1 MSERLVPSGV
11 TSLDRVVLGLR
22 LGDNVVW
29 QVDELADYATFARVF
44 AEQAIRDQEPCV
56 YIRFAPHEPILQPTP
71 GLTIVEVDPRPGFDA
86 FSSDIH
92 RIIDEAGRGVR
103 HIFDNLSALAVEWT
117 TDEQIANFFQ
127 FACPYLFE
135 LDTVAY
141 FALSRHQ
148 HDGKAIARIR
158 DTTQVLFDLF
168 RVGENLYV
176 HPLKVAERY
185 TQQMFLPHLIDA
197 GALMPVS
204 HSGDAAVI
212 AASARRRPL
221 SSQRSSIAP
230 WESVYERL
238 LEYQG
243 NEDSPEVAPLKQEFC
258 RMLLGNQPRINE
270 LADTYLSLDDLF
282 GIRERLIGS
291 GKIGGKA
298 AGLILARC
306 ILRERCDG
314 ADYQEI
320 FEDHDS
326 FFIGSDIFFSFLVNN
341 DLFRLRWQ
349 LAREGDLSA
358 EAFEDVERR
367 FLEGEFSPE
376 IIEQFRNMLDYY
388 GQAPV
393 IVRSSSLLEDSF
405 GNAFAGK
412 YRSEFCAN
420 QGSPRE
426 RLLEFLRAV
435 KLVYASTLNP
445 DALSYRRK
453 HNLID
458 RDEQMAILVQ
468 RVAGSPY
475 KQYFFPSLAGVAIS
489 RNLFVWTDRID
500 EKQGL
505 VRMVFGL
512 GTRAVNR
519 VGSDYPRMFAV
530 SHPQLRP
537 ELGRRILTYSQRQV
551 DVIDLHGNRLTSVSA
566 EELLSDLNYPQLKL
580 YTSLWKGSYL
590 LDTWLS
596 GPSDPEEAL
605 VLTFNTLLERTD
617 FVSTVRWMLKT
628 LEEAYGHPVDTEFT
642 ASIDDG
648 GRVRVNL
655 VQCRPLFL
663 PDATEVVEIADDIPQ
678 EQVLFRSSGTIRG
691 GSISRIRYILYIDP
705 AVYHPAPMTVKRS
718 IPHLV
723 GRINHFFEETGENVI
738 MMGPGRWGSS
748 SINLGIGVGYAQINH
763 TQVLVEMAREA
774 AGLVPDVSYGTHFFQ
789 DLVEDEIIYLA
800 VYPDDQ
806 ASEFNESFFSQAPNA
821 LTQLLPDAGEFADV
835 VRLIDLVTA
844 TGGFAKVV
852 ADPQAQIGICYLE
865 PSA

>member
-1 MSERLVPSGV
+1 MRAVPTGIE
-11 TSLDRVVLGLR
+11 SLDRVVQGLR

-29 QVDELADYATFARVF
+29 QVDELADYAAFARLF
-44 AEQAIRDQEPCV
+44 AEQAIGDGEPCV
-56 YIRFAPHEPILQPTP
+56 YVRFAPHEPILHPTP

-86 FSSDIH
+86 FSGNIH

-103 HIFDNLSALAVEWT
+103 HVFDNLSALAVEWS

-127 FACPYLFE
+127 FACPYLYE

-141 FALSRHQ
+141 FALTRHQ

-168 RVGENLYV
+168 RVGENLYM
-176 HPLKVAERY
+176 HPLKVAQRY
-185 TQQMFLPHLIDA
+185 TQRMFLPHQ
-197 GALMPVS
+197 VS
-204 HSGDAAVI
+204 EGTLTPIFHSGDAAVV

-221 SSQRSSIAP
+221 SARTSSIAP
-230 WESVYERL
+230 WESLYERL
-238 LEYQG
+238 LQYRG
-243 NEDSPEVAPLKQEFC
+243 NEDSPEVVPLKQEFC
-258 RMLLGNQPRINE
+258 RMLLGNQTRINE
-270 LADTYLSLDDLF
+270 LADRYLTLDDLI

-306 ILRERCDG
+306 ILRERSDVTN
-314 ADYQEI
+314 YHEV

-349 LAREGDLSA
+349 IAREDGLST
-358 EAFEDVERR
+358 ERFEDVEQR
-367 FLEGEFSPE
+367 FLDGEFSGE
-376 IIEQFRNMLDYY
+376 IVEQFRVMLDYY

-420 QGSPRE
+420 QGSPRD
-426 RLLEFLRAV
+426 RLEEFLRAV

-453 HNLID
+453 HDLID

-468 RVAGSPY
+468 RVAGAPY
-475 KQYFFPSLAGVAIS
+475 KEYFFPSVAGVAIS
-489 RNLFVWTDRID
+489 RNLYVWTDRID
-500 EKQGL
+500 ERQGL
-505 VRMVFGL
+505 VRLVFGL

-551 DVIDLHGNRLTSVSA
+551 DVIDLQRNRFASVSVQ
-566 EELLSDLNYPQLKL
+566 ELLSGLDYPHLKL
-580 YTSLWKGSYL
+580 YTSLWKGGYA
-590 LDTWLS
+590 LDAWMS
-596 GPSDPEEAL
+596 GPSGPEEEL
-605 VLTFNTLLERTD
+605 VLTFNTLLERTG
-617 FVSTVRWMLKT
+617 FVNTIRGMLST

-642 ASIDDG
+642 ASLSDDG
-648 GRVRVNL
+648 QVRVNL

-663 PDATEVVEIADDIPQ
+663 PDAAEAVEIAEDIPQ
-678 EQVLFRSSGTIRG
+678 EQILFRSSGTIRG
-691 GSISRIRYILYIDP
+691 GSVPRIRYILYIDP
-705 AVYHPAPMTVKRS
+705 AVYDPAPMGVKRA
-718 IPHLV
+718 IPQLI
-723 GRINHFFEETGENVI
+723 GRINRFFETAAENVM

-774 AGLVPDVSYGTHFFQ
+774 AGMVPDVSYGTHFFQ

-806 ASEFNESFFSQAPNA
+806 TSEFDEAFFTESPNV
-821 LTQLLPDAGEFADV
+821 LTQVLPDAREIANV
-835 VRLIDLVTA
+835 VRLIDVAAVT
-844 TGGFAKVV
+844 GSYAKVV
-852 ADPQAQIGICYLE
+852 ADPQAQIGLCYLE
-865 PSA
+865 TNA